1 VKVQRAEVADAI
13 TRDGETAVLVG
24 RRLVRLSELSAAIWV
39 MAEDT
44 VDIRQLAEH
53 LESEFGSP
61 EGRSTLDA
69 TKHAVAEMLRH
80 GVLVE
85 CR

>member
-1 VKVQRAEVADAI
+1 MKVQRAEVADAI
-13 TRDGETAVLVG
+13 TRDGETAVLVR

-39 MAEDT
+39 MTEDA
-44 VDIRQLAEH
+44 VDITELAEH
-53 LESEFGSP
+53 LESAFGRP
-61 EGRSTLDA
+61 EDRSSLAA
-69 TKHAVAEMLRH
+69 TKDAVAEMLRH